1 MNISDLRY
9 VTEVAKTNSISRA
22 ANNLFV
28 SQPNLSKAI
37 QNIENEIGF
46 TIFLRSPQGVKPT
59 KEGLDFLQYAATLL
73 SQFDEFQ
80 SMFTYQNKKLIK
92 FTISMPRATYI
103 SVALSNYFN
112 SLPDN
117 YDLAIN
123 VKETNSLQTINNVT
137 SLESDLG
144 IIRYQVNNEPYF
156 INLLENQNLKYEVL
170 YEYKMMVV
178 MHKNHP
184 LAQYE
189 EISYYDLLKYTELVH
204 GDIQVPS
211 LSYNKISPTYS
222 HDGPQKRITIYERGS
237 QFEFLSRVHNTYMW
251 VSPLPDDILKRYD
264 LVLKECSISD
274 SINKD
279 VLIYTD
285 KHKLNQ
291 FEESFIKIL
300 KGIYKTM

>member
-1 MNISDLRY
+1 MEVEKMNISDLRY

-92 FTISMPRATYI
+92 FTSSMPRATYI
-103 SVALSNYFN
+103 SVALSNYLN

-156 INLLENQNLKYEVL
+156 INLLENQNLKYEVQQ
-170 YEYKMMVV
+170 V
-178 MHKNHP
+178 
-184 LAQYE
+184 
-189 EISYYDLLKYTELVH
+189 SYLV
-204 GDIQVPS
+204 
-211 LSYNKISPTYS
+211 
-222 HDGPQKRITIYERGS
+222 
-237 QFEFLSRVHNTYMW
+237 
-251 VSPLPDDILKRYD
+251 
-264 LVLKECSISD
+264 
-274 SINKD
+274 
-279 VLIYTD
+279 
-285 KHKLNQ
+285 
-291 FEESFIKIL
+291 
-300 KGIYKTM
+300 